1 MTVILYICALTSNLL
16 KNSIE
21 FTLLQSP
28 LQLKQPLKVFL
39 KTLLNCFV
47 FYSFCKELRSVLRKV
62 IGNNSLQIKV
72 VLVQGTLQ

>member
-1 MTVILYICALTSNLL
+1 MTVTLYICALIYNLL

-28 LQLKQPLKVFL
+28 LQLKQPLKPFL

-47 FYSFCKELRSVLRKV
+47 FDSLCSKGKQLRSVLRKV
-62 IGNNSLQIKV
+62 LKTQFSSD
-72 VLVQGTLQ
+72 TAA